1 MTERLNLKIEKGVPL
16 TPKRRG
22 RELGL
27 VSTTFIEEMNE
38 GDSIV
43 LPFKNAKSLAEYLR
57 RASKDWKAVCR
68 RLPDGNYRVW
78 KMKREVSDD

>member
-1 MTERLNLKIEKGVPL
+1 MDTKRLKIEKGIPL
-16 TPKRRG
+16 IRAKRGKDR
-22 RELGL
+22 GL

-43 LPFKNAKSLAEYLR
+43 LPYKNAKGLR
-57 RASKDWKAVCR
+57 EFVRNASKDWKAVCR